1 MKIIKRKK
9 QYQKRKIKF
18 TFKIPFWIQLNLK
31 LFGML
36 MTFLKSFKQNQ
47 FIFYSIDLLNK
58 QTILCC
64 QEQKKWVEG
73 SLKVTKNAD
82 LPLEY

>member
-31 LFGML
+31 LFGM
-36 MTFLKSFKQNQ
+36 LKSFKQNQ